1 MIFVYFDKNG
11 VIQEVVNDTKTRVG
25 NVGSD
30 KILCYFDGIEYDE
43 IFCLMQ
49 YPNGDYSNE
58 MSIFDE
64 ITEMEIPYDKKRDLK
79 YFQDYK
85 KYKFYTYTLEANATQ
100 TSGLAKVTIRGYI
113 DDKLYAQGMLTFHVQ
128 ENIINEEQRLTQSQY
143 DYMLIEF
150 ARKSDYIHGQM
161 QELKDQ
167 LTYNRLGL
175 LKVTE
180 YDEDTGEVVYIFDP
194 TIVDDIS
201 YDEETGEIA
210 ITY

>member
-58 MSIFDE
+58 VSIFDE

-85 KYKFYTYTLEANATQ
+85 KYKFYTYTLEANATK
-100 TSGLAKVTIRGYI
+100 TSGLAKVTIRGFVNNEV
-113 DDKLYAQGMLTFHVQ
+113 YAQGLLTFHVQ
-128 ENIINEEQRLTQSQY
+128 ENLIKEDHNIKQSQY
-143 DYMLIEF
+143 DYLLIEF
-150 ARKSDYIHGQM
+150 NKKESSMRNEVED
-161 QELKDQ
+161 LKNK
-167 LTYNRLGL
+167 LTWNRIGL
-175 LKVTE
+175 LKVSSYNEETGIVDFIFDTDIVKTFN
-180 YDEDTGEVVYIFDP
+180 YNEDTGILDL
-194 TIVDDIS
+194 
-201 YDEETGEIA
+201 
-210 ITY
+210 TY